1 MQSSIFRRGT
11 TGMTSRTGRK
21 LVLLARPAV
30 LTNLS
35 NFYSGVRMKN
45 SDNQES
51 ILSEDSIDSE
61 ATDSAVVSDAVIRS
75 VAELM
80 QRIRAGRQSEAPF
93 WYRGQSNARWP
104 LMPKLARNKGFLA
117 NELSMLKHFKQD
129 AAPRLRDRPTSPW
142 EWIFLAQHYGLPTRL
157 LDWSENPLVGAFF
170 AVENDNA
177 DMDSPVNGALYELN
191 PDRLNAETTGDSKG
205 DVIMFDQDVHLE
217 HYLPSEGFVGRLG
230 PMAAI
235 ASRSFDRIV
244 AQSGTFTITHKD
256 HEIATVDNPA
266 VTKIMIPAA
275 EKPFFRED
283 LADLGIRPST
293 VYPDLAHLAEHV
305 MERHSK

>member
-1 MQSSIFRRGT
+1 MIQSAERII
-11 TGMTSRTGRK
+11 
-21 LVLLARPAV
+21 
-30 LTNLS
+30 LTNYCWKGSMMNDKDL
-35 NFYSGVRMKN
+35 VP
-45 SDNQES
+45 SDHGEP
-51 ILSEDSIDSE
+51 SEPSEGLIDPPAME
-61 ATDSAVVSDAVIRS
+61 LAEVRS

-80 QRIRAGRQSEAPF
+80 QRIRAGRQSEALF
-93 WYRGQSNARWP
+93 WYRGQSSSRWP

-129 AAPRLRDRPTSPW
+129 AAPRLRDRPSSSW

-157 LDWSENPLVGAFF
+157 LDWSENPLVAAFF
-170 AVENDNA
+170 AVEDDNA
-177 DMDSPVNGALYELN
+177 DMESPVDGALYELN
-191 PDRLNAETTGDSKG
+191 PDLLNAETTGNARG

-217 HYLPSEGFVGRLG
+217 HYLPTEGFAGRLG

-256 HEIATVDNPA
+256 HEIPIHDNPA
-266 VTKIMIPAA
+266 VAKIVIPAA
-275 EKPFFRED
+275 DKPFFRED

-293 VYPDLAHLAEHV
+293 VYPDLAHLAQHV
-305 MERHSK
+305 MERHTK